1 MSCQT
6 TDYSLDVSPTS
17 FADQYVSF
25 EVRSTITVTFTPP
38 SGSSITNV
46 TYTSTPST
54 LPNGYPAP
62 TVGTNYITFSDPG
75 ALVAEFH
82 VAVSYN
88 PTKVPTFKPVVSC
101 PS

>member
-6 TDYSLDVSPTS
+6 TDYNLDVSPTS

-25 EVRSTITVTFTPP
+25 QSQSTITVTFVPP

-54 LPNGYPAP
+54 LPSGYPAP
-62 TVGTNYITFSDPG
+62 TVGTNYITFYNPG
-75 ALVAEFH
+75 ALVAEFD
-82 VAVSYN
+82 VSVSYN
-88 PTKVPTFKPVVSC
+88 PTKTPKFKPVNSC
-101 PS
+101 P